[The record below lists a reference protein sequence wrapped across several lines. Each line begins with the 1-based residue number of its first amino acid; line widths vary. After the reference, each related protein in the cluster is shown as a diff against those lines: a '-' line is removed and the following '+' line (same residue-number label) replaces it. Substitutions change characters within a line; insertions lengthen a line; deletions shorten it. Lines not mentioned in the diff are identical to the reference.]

1 MVGKRHHGSSN
12 MAVLLQSQGMYKE
25 FSGPLFAPGTPSGGS
40 LGSWSLADL
49 KDGHGN
55 SLERPLFRPVE
66 LDEIGDDDSG
76 EYPHQPDKKRR
87 LTTCQ
92 VQFLEKSFELENKL
106 EPERKLQIAKV
117 LGLKPR
123 QIAVWFQNRRARWKT
138 KQIEKD
144 YESLKSS
151 YDALKM
157 DHDSL
162 VKEKEDLKAE
172 VLSLTKRLLKEE
184 NGSLESFEPKRL
196 PDNLQN
202 LDSTLAFEVKK
213 LHGQTMLCK
222 QEDISSAN
230 SAILD
235 SESPHH
241 AHEGDCSMLME
252 LNSYSNAFRLHHSDH
267 SQIGDV
273 DDVKHCNFLSPEDT
287 SCGSEFHVAEQVFWL
302 WP

>member
-40 LGSWSLADL
+40 LDL